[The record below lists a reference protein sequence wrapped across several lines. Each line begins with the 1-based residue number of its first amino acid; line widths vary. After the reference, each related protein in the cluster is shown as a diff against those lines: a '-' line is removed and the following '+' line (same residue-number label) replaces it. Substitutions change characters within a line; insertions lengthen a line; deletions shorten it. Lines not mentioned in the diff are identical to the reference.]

1 MNTKEVKEFLRSIR
15 HEQQEILHLQE
26 MIDAAELELL
36 PQAIR
41 YDKDK
46 VQVSPEERFS
56 KVCAAVAD
64 YQEELGREI
73 VKLLKKQMR
82 AAEMIMGLDDE
93 KERMVLRLYYLT
105 TDHGQPLTWGQVAI
119 RMNYFERHVKR
130 LHGNALAHLVTKDG
144 TK

>member
-130 LHGNALAHLVTKDG
+130 LHGNALAHLVSKDG

>member
-15 HEQQEILHLQE
+15 YEQHEILHLQE
-26 MIDAAELELL
+26 MINAAEAELL

-46 VQVSPEERFS
+46 VQVSPDERFS
-56 KVCAAVAD
+56 KLCAAIVD
-64 YQEELGREI
+64 YQEELGREM
-73 VKLLKKQMR
+73 VALLKRQMK

-93 KERMVLRLYYLT
+93 KERTVLRLYYLT
-105 TDHGQPLTWGQVAI
+105 TDHGQPLSWGQVAI
-119 RMNYFERHVKR
+119 RMNYFESHVKR
-130 LHGNALAHLVTKDG
+130 IHGNALVHLVTKDD

>member
-15 HEQQEILHLQE
+15 YEQHEILHLQE
-26 MIDAAELELL
+26 MINAAEAELL

-46 VQVSPEERFS
+46 VQVSPDERFS
-56 KVCAAVAD
+56 KLCAAIVD
-64 YQEELGREI
+64 YQEELGREM
-73 VKLLKKQMR
+73 VALLKRQMK

-93 KERMVLRLYYLT
+93 KERTVLRLYYLT
-105 TDHGQPLTWGQVAI
+105 TDHGQPLSWGQVAI
-119 RMNYFERHVKR
+119 RMNYFESHVKR
-130 LHGNALAHLVTKDG
+130 IHGNALAHLVTKDG

>member
-1 MNTKEVKEFLRSIR
+1 M
-15 HEQQEILHLQE
+15 QE

-64 YQEELGREI
+64 YQEELGQQI
-73 VKLLKKQMR
+73 VTLLKKQMR

>member
-1 MNTKEVKEFLRSIR
+1 MNTREVKEFLRSIR
-15 HEQQEILHLQE
+15 SEQLEILHLQE
-26 MIDAAELELL
+26 IIDAAEMELL

-56 KVCAAVAD
+56 KVCAAIAD
-64 YQEELGREI
+64 YQEELGREMVI
-73 VKLLKKQMR
+73 LLKRQMK

-93 KERMVLRLYYLT
+93 KERTVLRLYYLT

-119 RMNYFERHVKR
+119 RMNYFESHVKR
-130 LHGNALAHLVTKDG
+130 IHGNALVHLVTKDG

>member
-15 HEQQEILHLQE
+15 SEQLEILHLQE
-26 MIDAAELELL
+26 IIDAAEMELL

-56 KVCAAVAD
+56 KVCAAIAD
-64 YQEELGREI
+64 YQEELGREMVI
-73 VKLLKKQMR
+73 LLKRQMK

-93 KERMVLRLYYLT
+93 KERTVLRLYYLT

-119 RMNYFERHVKR
+119 RMNYFESHVKR
-130 LHGNALAHLVTKDG
+130 IHGNALVHLVTKDG

>member
-119 RMNYFERHVKR
+119 RMNYFESHVKR
-130 LHGNALAHLVTKDG
+130 IHGNALVHLVTKDD